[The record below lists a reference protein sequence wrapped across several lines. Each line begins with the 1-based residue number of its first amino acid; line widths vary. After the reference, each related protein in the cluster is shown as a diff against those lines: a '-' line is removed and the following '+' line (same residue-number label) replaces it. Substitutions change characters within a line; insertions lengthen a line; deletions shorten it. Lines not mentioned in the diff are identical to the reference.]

1 MKMHWSKHNN
11 EKPIMELRIAANS
24 RFCYINGG
32 KQKKTCLT
40 ALMNLT
46 IIDTVLVQIKL
57 TFLVKENNSF
67 IIIEIV

>member
-1 MKMHWSKHNN
+1 MHWSKHNN

-24 RFCYINGG
+24 RFCYINVG
-32 KQKKTCLT
+32 KQKKTSLT

-57 TFLVKENNSF
+57 TFLVTENNSF
-67 IIIEIV
+67 IVIEIV

>member
-1 MKMHWSKHNN
+1 MVENK
-11 EKPIMELRIAANS
+11 
-24 RFCYINGG
+24 
-32 KQKKTCLT
+32 KKTCLT

-57 TFLVKENNSF
+57 TLLVKENNSF